1 MTKFDWVSILEAIP
15 PNTDEAI
22 VSEKFVKPLIEA
34 LGFSS
39 EEWRPQFQTD
49 TTHAVDFAARKNNG
63 DDKFLISKVNPY
75 LLIEVKGQANTT
87 KTGATKINL
96 AEGTPQYKST
106 KEQIEGYLLSPNC
119 KNAQW
124 GIITNLNHIQLF
136 RRHGRVVIPVT
147 PSEFITK
154 ENINSVIARIK
165 KLIDIPPR
173 ALTVCLYNDKGGVG
187 KTTTTINLASVL
199 WKQKKKVLVVDFD
212 GHQRDLSD
220 ALGFQDD
227 GGVTFSECF
236 ISDKVDIREAV
247 KPFILKDKSGREIKL
262 FDVIPSDKA
271 LEKITNKEKQAEIID
286 KSTRLRNLLQA
297 FIYEYD
303 YILIDSPPGWGFSS
317 KSCVFAADVVLMP
330 TNHEDFGSIK
340 NVPKVIKE
348 LIKEAQIIKREKYRE
363 PLPIPL
369 PIFFNR
375 HDPTSASIT
384 RTHHEI
390 KRLITVQGD
399 KPFYDPELLPYYYP
413 KAKKGDM
420 NTDIFY
426 VPAYKIVS
434 SAAFSRV
441 PAAMGNKTAFEY
453 YLALAKEYFLYE

>member
-1 MTKFDWVSILEAIP
+1 MTNFDWVSILEAIP
-15 PNTDEAI
+15 QNAEEAI
-22 VSEKFVKPLIEA
+22 VKEKFVKPLIGA

-39 EEWRPQFQTD
+39 EEWRPEFSTD
-49 TTHAVDFAARKNNG
+49 TGAVDFAARKNN
-63 DDKFLISKVNPY
+63 DADNFLNSKVNPY
-75 LLIEVKGQANTT
+75 LLIEVKGQANTN
-87 KTGATKINL
+87 KTGAIKINL

-106 KEQIEGYLLSPNC
+106 KEQIERYLLSPNC
-119 KNAQW
+119 KTAQW
-124 GIITNLNHIQLF
+124 GIITNSNHIQLF
-136 RRHGRVVIPVT
+136 RRHGKVVIPVT
-147 PSEFITK
+147 ASEFITK
-154 ENINSVIARIK
+154 DNITSVIARIK
-165 KLIDIPPR
+165 KIIDSPPR

-220 ALGFQDD
+220 ALGFQDS
-227 GGVTFSECF
+227 GVSFSECF
-236 ISDKVDIREAV
+236 ISDKIDIREAV
-247 KPFILKDKSGREIKL
+247 KPFILKDKSGREVKL

-271 LEKITNKEKQAEIID
+271 LEKITDKEKQAEIID

-297 FIYEYD
+297 FINEYD

-317 KSCVFAADVVLMP
+317 KSCVFAADVVLIP

-348 LIKEAQIIKREKYRE
+348 LIKEAQIIKRGKYRE

-369 PIFFNR
+369 PIFFNK
-375 HDPTSASIT
+375 HDPTSATIT
-384 RTHHEI
+384 RTHLEI
-390 KRLITVQGD
+390 KRLITIQGD

-434 SAAFSRV
+434 SAAFSRI